1 MNTETLLNST
11 MISNNST
18 YESIKER
25 TTSLIKSETV
35 NKKELEDCAQELML
49 IPNLDDEIISAS
61 ECLIDQN
68 SFEIF
73 QKEKENPI
81 FIRNLLNIIQVINFV
96 WVASKNNVDIFH
108 KTLLNIGIMFSYLFR
123 NEKDDN
129 EGVDYGLLAPIPNT
143 IYDFISKNGKYSFKS
158 PDKFKFNEEIFSSD
172 ANDVQIGY
180 IYKETSIIKIFS
192 SFNPEKVTICP
203 KIIYYMEHNSALKLF
218 EQKIFDS
225 PTNFKNLIYNEKE
238 FNGYNEID
246 MSFFL
251 NEKTTIKEN
260 NTFNII
266 KEKNN
271 NYVYRSYD
279 QDKPKDII
287 FEKDTNIF
295 LELKTSCKN
304 ATIDDI
310 VSKLSNMAQRFS
322 FAYKNPAYSSLDKKF
337 SKNSISYSVIYD
349 SNRNNLVSQMF
360 KFSDLKKEVE
370 VYYNSVNAPI
380 SSIVSLQNQIR
391 GVKKEITKLQEQ
403 TTDYQEQ
410 ITKLQGQTTN
420 YQEQITKL
428 QEQTTDYK
436 EQITKLQEQMKEF
449 KDKQELDM
457 IIMNLKIFNLS
468 REGIEKILDKCI
480 SEKSLSPLSDFEK
493 FNQLFINASKIL
505 KKTLPFK
512 DPIFIIDRVLS
523 ETLPH
528 SEYLDFISLLNEKIN
543 QQTFA
548 KIYYNHYK
556 NAITGIKYVITD
568 GKEFDYP
575 KYSKEISE
583 ILKNIL
589 AFIYLLDK
597 DPLLLNCFFAS
608 VLYYAFDVAKTD
620 KRYSNFYEKLKPSEI
635 DKSVGFFINSLNSD
649 FYKK

>member
-18 YESIKER
+18 YESIKDR

-129 EGVDYGLLAPIPNT
+129 EGVDYGLLAPIPNI

-349 SNRNNLVSQMF
+349 SNRNSLVSQMF

-403 TTDYQEQ
+403 TTDY
-410 ITKLQGQTTN
+410 
-420 YQEQITKL
+420 
-428 QEQTTDYK
+428 K

-468 REGIEKILDKCI
+468 REGIEKILGKCI

-493 FNQLFINASKIL
+493 YNQLFINASKIL

-556 NAITGIKYVITD
+556 NAITGIKYVYTD

-575 KYSKEISE
+575 KYSKEISD

-620 KRYSNFYEKLKPSEI
+620 KRYSNFYAKLKPSEI

>member
-18 YESIKER
+18 YESIKDR

-35 NKKELEDCAQELML
+35 NEKELEDCAQELML
-49 IPNLDDEIISAS
+49 IPNLDDEIISSS

-73 QKEKENPI
+73 QKEKVNPI

-129 EGVDYGLLAPIPNT
+129 EGVDYGLLAPIPNI

-192 SFNPEKVTICP
+192 SFNLEKVTICP

-410 ITKLQGQTTN
+410 ITKLQ
-420 YQEQITKL
+420 E
-428 QEQTTDYK
+428 ETTDYK

-468 REGIEKILDKCI
+468 REGIEKILGKCI

-493 FNQLFINASKIL
+493 YNQLFINASKIL
-505 KKTLPFK
+505 KKTLPIK

-528 SEYLDFISLLNEKIN
+528 SDYLDFISLLNEKIN

-589 AFIYLLDK
+589 TFIYLLDK

>member
-1 MNTETLLNST
+1 

-18 YESIKER
+18 YESIKDR

-35 NKKELEDCAQELML
+35 NEKELEDCAQELML

-73 QKEKENPI
+73 QKEKVNPI

-129 EGVDYGLLAPIPNT
+129 EGVDYGLLAPIPNI

-218 EQKIFDS
+218 EQKVFDS

-322 FAYKNPAYSSLDKKF
+322 FAYKNPAHSSLDKKF

-349 SNRNNLVSQMF
+349 SNRNNLVSQMS

-403 TTDYQEQ
+403 TTDY
-410 ITKLQGQTTN
+410 
-420 YQEQITKL
+420 
-428 QEQTTDYK
+428 K

-449 KDKQELDM
+449 RDKQELDM
-457 IIMNLKIFNLS
+457 NIMNLKIFNLS
-468 REGIEKILDKCI
+468 REGIEKILGKCI

-493 FNQLFINASKIL
+493 YNQLFINASKIL
-505 KKTLPFK
+505 KKTLPIK

-575 KYSKEISE
+575 KYSKEISD

-620 KRYSNFYEKLKPSEI
+620 KRYSNFYKKLKPSEI

>member
-1 MNTETLLNST
+1 MSTETLLNST

-18 YESIKER
+18 YESIKDR

-61 ECLIDQN
+61 ECLIAQN

-129 EGVDYGLLAPIPNT
+129 EGVDYGLLAPIPNI

-403 TTDYQEQ
+403 TTDY
-410 ITKLQGQTTN
+410 K
-420 YQEQITKL
+420 EQITKL

-449 KDKQELDM
+449 RDKQELDM
-457 IIMNLKIFNLS
+457 NIMNLKIFNLS
-468 REGIEKILDKCI
+468 REGIEKILGKCI

-493 FNQLFINASKIL
+493 YNQLFINASKIL

-548 KIYYNHYK
+548 QIYYNHYK

-575 KYSKEISE
+575 KYSKEISD

-620 KRYSNFYEKLKPSEI
+620 KRYSNFYKKLKPSEI

>member
-18 YESIKER
+18 YESIKDR

-68 SFEIF
+68 SFEIS
-73 QKEKENPI
+73 QKEKVNPI

-108 KTLLNIGIMFSYLFR
+108 KTLLNLGIMFSYLFR

-129 EGVDYGLLAPIPNT
+129 EGVDFGLLAPIPNI

-403 TTDYQEQ
+403 TTDY
-410 ITKLQGQTTN
+410 
-420 YQEQITKL
+420 
-428 QEQTTDYK
+428 K

-449 KDKQELDM
+449 RDKQELDM
-457 IIMNLKIFNLS
+457 NIMNLKIFNLS
-468 REGIEKILDKCI
+468 KEEIEKILGKCI

-493 FNQLFINASKIL
+493 YNQLFINASKIL
-505 KKTLPFK
+505 KKTLPIK

-523 ETLPH
+523 ETLPN

-543 QQTFA
+543 QKTFA

-575 KYSKEISE
+575 KYSKEISD

>member
-18 YESIKER
+18 YESIKDR

-129 EGVDYGLLAPIPNT
+129 EGVDYGLLAPIPNI

-225 PTNFKNLIYNEKE
+225 PMNFKNLIYNEKE

-391 GVKKEITKLQEQ
+391 GVKKEITKFQEQ

-410 ITKLQGQTTN
+410 ITKLQ
-420 YQEQITKL
+420 
-428 QEQTTDYK
+428 
-436 EQITKLQEQMKEF
+436 EQMKEL

-468 REGIEKILDKCI
+468 KEEIEKILGKCI

-493 FNQLFINASKIL
+493 YNQLFINASKIL

-620 KRYSNFYEKLKPSEI
+620 KRYSNFYKKLKPSEI

>member
-18 YESIKER
+18 YKSIKDR

-129 EGVDYGLLAPIPNT
+129 EGVDYGLLAPIPNI

-403 TTDYQEQ
+403 TTDY
-410 ITKLQGQTTN
+410 
-420 YQEQITKL
+420 
-428 QEQTTDYK
+428 K

-468 REGIEKILDKCI
+468 REGIEKILGKCI

-493 FNQLFINASKIL
+493 YNQLFINASKIL

-575 KYSKEISE
+575 KYSKEISD

-620 KRYSNFYEKLKPSEI
+620 KRYSNFYAKLKPSEI

>member
-1 MNTETLLNST
+1 MSTETLLNST

-18 YESIKER
+18 YESIKDR

-129 EGVDYGLLAPIPNT
+129 EGVDYGLLAPIPNI

-403 TTDYQEQ
+403 TTDY
-410 ITKLQGQTTN
+410 
-420 YQEQITKL
+420 
-428 QEQTTDYK
+428 K

-449 KDKQELDM
+449 RDKQELDM
-457 IIMNLKIFNLS
+457 NIMNLKIFNLS
-468 REGIEKILDKCI
+468 KEEIEKILGKCI

-493 FNQLFINASKIL
+493 YNQLFINASKIL

-575 KYSKEISE
+575 KYSKEISD

-620 KRYSNFYEKLKPSEI
+620 KRYSNFYAKLKPSEI

>member
-1 MNTETLLNST
+1 MSTETLLNST

-18 YESIKER
+18 YESIKDR

-35 NKKELEDCAQELML
+35 NEKELEDCAQELML

-349 SNRNNLVSQMF
+349 CNRNNLVSQMF

-410 ITKLQGQTTN
+410 ITKLQGQTTD
-420 YQEQITKL
+420 YQ
-428 QEQTTDYK
+428 

-468 REGIEKILDKCI
+468 REGIEKILGKCI

-493 FNQLFINASKIL
+493 YNQLFINASKIL

-556 NAITGIKYVITD
+556 NAITGIKYVISD

-575 KYSKEISE
+575 KYSKEISD

-620 KRYSNFYEKLKPSEI
+620 KRYSNFYAKLKPSEI

-649 FYKK
+649 FYKE

>member
-1 MNTETLLNST
+1 M
-11 MISNNST
+11 
-18 YESIKER
+18 
-25 TTSLIKSETV
+25 
-35 NKKELEDCAQELML
+35 
-49 IPNLDDEIISAS
+49 
-61 ECLIDQN
+61 
-68 SFEIF
+68 
-73 QKEKENPI
+73 
-81 FIRNLLNIIQVINFV
+81 
-96 WVASKNNVDIFH
+96 
-108 KTLLNIGIMFSYLFR
+108 
-123 NEKDDN
+123 
-129 EGVDYGLLAPIPNT
+129 
-143 IYDFISKNGKYSFKS
+143 
-158 PDKFKFNEEIFSSD
+158 
-172 ANDVQIGY
+172 
-180 IYKETSIIKIFS
+180 
-192 SFNPEKVTICP
+192 
-203 KIIYYMEHNSALKLF
+203 
-218 EQKIFDS
+218 
-225 PTNFKNLIYNEKE
+225 
-238 FNGYNEID
+238 
-246 MSFFL
+246 
-251 NEKTTIKEN
+251 
-260 NTFNII
+260 
-266 KEKNN
+266 
-271 NYVYRSYD
+271 
-279 QDKPKDII
+279 
-287 FEKDTNIF
+287 
-295 LELKTSCKN
+295 
-304 ATIDDI
+304 
-310 VSKLSNMAQRFS
+310 SKLSNMAQRFS

-410 ITKLQGQTTN
+410 ITKLQ
-420 YQEQITKL
+420 
-428 QEQTTDYK
+428 EQTTDYK

-449 KDKQELDM
+449 RDKQELDM
-457 IIMNLKIFNLS
+457 NIMNLKIFNLS
-468 REGIEKILDKCI
+468 REGIEKILGKCI

-493 FNQLFINASKIL
+493 YNQLFINASKIL

-575 KYSKEISE
+575 KYSKEISD

>member
-18 YESIKER
+18 YESIKDR

-129 EGVDYGLLAPIPNT
+129 EGVDYGLLAPIPNI

-225 PTNFKNLIYNEKE
+225 PTNFKKLIYNEKE

-360 KFSDLKKEVE
+360 TFSDLKKEVE

-403 TTDYQEQ
+403 TTDY
-410 ITKLQGQTTN
+410 
-420 YQEQITKL
+420 
-428 QEQTTDYK
+428 K

-449 KDKQELDM
+449 RDKQELDM
-457 IIMNLKIFNLS
+457 NIMNLKIFNLS
-468 REGIEKILDKCI
+468 REGIEKILGKCI

-493 FNQLFINASKIL
+493 YNQLFINASKIL

-556 NAITGIKYVITD
+556 NAITGIKYVYTD

-575 KYSKEISE
+575 KYSKEISD

-620 KRYSNFYEKLKPSEI
+620 KRYSNFYAKLKPSEI

>member
-18 YESIKER
+18 YESIKDR

-35 NKKELEDCAQELML
+35 NKKELEECAQELML

-61 ECLIDQN
+61 EYLIDQN

-108 KTLLNIGIMFSYLFR
+108 KTLLNLGIMFSYLFR

-129 EGVDYGLLAPIPNT
+129 EGVDYGLLAPIPNI

-410 ITKLQGQTTN
+410 ITKLQ
-420 YQEQITKL
+420 
-428 QEQTTDYK
+428 
-436 EQITKLQEQMKEF
+436 EQMKEF

-468 REGIEKILDKCI
+468 KEEIEKILGKCI

-493 FNQLFINASKIL
+493 YNQLFINASKIL

-512 DPIFIIDRVLS
+512 DAIFIIDRVLS

-575 KYSKEISE
+575 KYSKEISD

-620 KRYSNFYEKLKPSEI
+620 KRYSNFYAKLKPSEI

>member
-1 MNTETLLNST
+1 MSTETLLNST

-18 YESIKER
+18 YESIKDR

-73 QKEKENPI
+73 QKEKVNPI

-129 EGVDYGLLAPIPNT
+129 EGVDYGLLAPIPNI

-158 PDKFKFNEEIFSSD
+158 PYKFKFNEEIFSSD

-322 FAYKNPAYSSLDKKF
+322 FAYKNPAHSSLDKKF

-403 TTDYQEQ
+403 TTDY
-410 ITKLQGQTTN
+410 
-420 YQEQITKL
+420 
-428 QEQTTDYK
+428 K

-449 KDKQELDM
+449 RDKQELDM
-457 IIMNLKIFNLS
+457 NIMNLKIFNLS
-468 REGIEKILDKCI
+468 REGIEKILGKCI

-493 FNQLFINASKIL
+493 YNQLFINASKIL

-575 KYSKEISE
+575 KYSKEISD

-608 VLYYAFDVAKTD
+608 VLYYAFDAAKTD

>member
-1 MNTETLLNST
+1 MSTETLLNST

-18 YESIKER
+18 YESIKDR

-129 EGVDYGLLAPIPNT
+129 EGVDYGLLAPIPNI

-158 PDKFKFNEEIFSSD
+158 PYKFKFNEEIFSSD

-349 SNRNNLVSQMF
+349 SNRNSLVTQMF

-403 TTDYQEQ
+403 TTDY
-410 ITKLQGQTTN
+410 
-420 YQEQITKL
+420 
-428 QEQTTDYK
+428 K

-449 KDKQELDM
+449 RDKQELDM
-457 IIMNLKIFNLS
+457 NIMNLKIFNLS
-468 REGIEKILDKCI
+468 REGIEKILGKCI

-493 FNQLFINASKIL
+493 YNQLFINASKIL

-548 KIYYNHYK
+548 QIYYNHYK
-556 NAITGIKYVITD
+556 NAITGIKYVISD

-575 KYSKEISE
+575 KYSKEISD

-620 KRYSNFYEKLKPSEI
+620 KRYSNFYKKLKPSEI

>member
-18 YESIKER
+18 YESIKDR

-68 SFEIF
+68 SFEIS
-73 QKEKENPI
+73 QKEKVNPI

-129 EGVDYGLLAPIPNT
+129 EGVDYGLLAPIPNI

-403 TTDYQEQ
+403 TTDY
-410 ITKLQGQTTN
+410 
-420 YQEQITKL
+420 
-428 QEQTTDYK
+428 K

-449 KDKQELDM
+449 RDKQELDM
-457 IIMNLKIFNLS
+457 NIMNLKIFNLS
-468 REGIEKILDKCI
+468 REGIEKILGKCI

-493 FNQLFINASKIL
+493 YNQLFINASKIL

-548 KIYYNHYK
+548 QIYYNHYK
-556 NAITGIKYVITD
+556 NAITGIKYVISD

-575 KYSKEISE
+575 KYSKEISD

-620 KRYSNFYEKLKPSEI
+620 KRYSNFYKKLKPSEI

>member
-18 YESIKER
+18 YESIKDR

-35 NKKELEDCAQELML
+35 NKKELEDCGQELML

-73 QKEKENPI
+73 QKEKVNPI

-129 EGVDYGLLAPIPNT
+129 EGVDFGLLAPIPNI

-225 PTNFKNLIYNEKE
+225 PMNFKNLIYNEKE

-403 TTDYQEQ
+403 TTDY
-410 ITKLQGQTTN
+410 
-420 YQEQITKL
+420 
-428 QEQTTDYK
+428 K

-468 REGIEKILDKCI
+468 REGIEKILGKCI

-493 FNQLFINASKIL
+493 YNQLFINASKIL

-620 KRYSNFYEKLKPSEI
+620 KRYSNFYAKLKPSEI

>member
-1 MNTETLLNST
+1 MSTETLLNST

-18 YESIKER
+18 YESIKDR

-35 NKKELEDCAQELML
+35 NKKELEECAQELML

-129 EGVDYGLLAPIPNT
+129 EGVDYGLLAPIPNI

-225 PTNFKNLIYNEKE
+225 PTNFKKLIYNEKE

-360 KFSDLKKEVE
+360 TFSDLKKEVE

-410 ITKLQGQTTN
+410 ITKLQ
-420 YQEQITKL
+420 
-428 QEQTTDYK
+428 EQTTDYK

-449 KDKQELDM
+449 RDKQELDM
-457 IIMNLKIFNLS
+457 NIMNLKIFNLS
-468 REGIEKILDKCI
+468 KEEIEKILGKCI

-493 FNQLFINASKIL
+493 YNQLFINASKIL

>member
-1 MNTETLLNST
+1 MSTETLLNST

-18 YESIKER
+18 YESIKDR

-35 NKKELEDCAQELML
+35 NEKELEDCAQELML

-129 EGVDYGLLAPIPNT
+129 EGVDFGLLAPIPNI

-295 LELKTSCKN
+295 LELKTGCKN
-304 ATIDDI
+304 AAIDDI

-410 ITKLQGQTTN
+410 ITKLQ
-420 YQEQITKL
+420 
-428 QEQTTDYK
+428 
-436 EQITKLQEQMKEF
+436 EQMKEF
-449 KDKQELDM
+449 RDKQELDM
-457 IIMNLKIFNLS
+457 NIMNLKIFNLS
-468 REGIEKILDKCI
+468 REGIEKILGKCI

-493 FNQLFINASKIL
+493 YNQLFINASKIL

-649 FYKK
+649 FYKG

>member
-18 YESIKER
+18 YESIKDR

-61 ECLIDQN
+61 ECLIAQN

-73 QKEKENPI
+73 QKEKVNPI

-129 EGVDYGLLAPIPNT
+129 EGVDYGLLAPIPNI

-349 SNRNNLVSQMF
+349 SNRNSLVTQMF

-403 TTDYQEQ
+403 TTDY
-410 ITKLQGQTTN
+410 K
-420 YQEQITKL
+420 EQITKL

-449 KDKQELDM
+449 RDKQELDM
-457 IIMNLKIFNLS
+457 NIMNLKIFNLS
-468 REGIEKILDKCI
+468 REGIEKILGKCI

-493 FNQLFINASKIL
+493 YNQLFINASKIL

-556 NAITGIKYVITD
+556 NAITGIKYVISD

-575 KYSKEISE
+575 KYSKEISD

-620 KRYSNFYEKLKPSEI
+620 KRYSNFYKKLKPSEI

>member
-18 YESIKER
+18 YESIKDR

-158 PDKFKFNEEIFSSD
+158 PDKFKFNEDIFSSD
-172 ANDVQIGY
+172 SNDVQIGY
-180 IYKETSIIKIFS
+180 IYQETSIVKIFS

-225 PTNFKNLIYNEKE
+225 PMNFKNLIYNEKE

-360 KFSDLKKEVE
+360 TFSDLKKEVE

-403 TTDYQEQ
+403 TTDY
-410 ITKLQGQTTN
+410 
-420 YQEQITKL
+420 
-428 QEQTTDYK
+428 K

-449 KDKQELDM
+449 RDKQELDM
-457 IIMNLKIFNLS
+457 NIMNLKIFNLS
-468 REGIEKILDKCI
+468 REGIEKILGKCI

-493 FNQLFINASKIL
+493 YNQLFINASKIL
-505 KKTLPFK
+505 KKTLPIK

-556 NAITGIKYVITD
+556 NAITGIKYVYTD

-575 KYSKEISE
+575 KYSKEISD

-620 KRYSNFYEKLKPSEI
+620 KRYSNFYAKLKPSEI
-635 DKSVGFFINSLNSD
+635 DKNVGFFINSLNSD

>member
-18 YESIKER
+18 YESIKDR

-68 SFEIF
+68 SFEIS
-73 QKEKENPI
+73 QKEKVNPI

-129 EGVDYGLLAPIPNT
+129 EGVDYGLLAPIPNI

-349 SNRNNLVSQMF
+349 SNRISLVSQMF

-403 TTDYQEQ
+403 TTDY
-410 ITKLQGQTTN
+410 
-420 YQEQITKL
+420 
-428 QEQTTDYK
+428 K

-468 REGIEKILDKCI
+468 REGIEKILGKCI

-493 FNQLFINASKIL
+493 YNQLFINASKIL

-556 NAITGIKYVITD
+556 NAITGIKYVYTD

-575 KYSKEISE
+575 KYSKEISD

-620 KRYSNFYEKLKPSEI
+620 KRYSNFYAKLKPSEI

>member
-18 YESIKER
+18 YESIKDR

-49 IPNLDDEIISAS
+49 IPNLDNEIISAS

-129 EGVDYGLLAPIPNT
+129 EGVDYGLLAPIPN
-143 IYDFISKNGKYSFKS
+143 IVYDFISKNGKYSFKS

-225 PTNFKNLIYNEKE
+225 PTNFKHLIYNEKE

-349 SNRNNLVSQMF
+349 SNRNSLVSQMF

-403 TTDYQEQ
+403 TTDY
-410 ITKLQGQTTN
+410 
-420 YQEQITKL
+420 
-428 QEQTTDYK
+428 K

-457 IIMNLKIFNLS
+457 NIMNLKIFNLS
-468 REGIEKILDKCI
+468 KEEIEKILGKCI

-493 FNQLFINASKIL
+493 YNQLFINASKIL

-575 KYSKEISE
+575 KYSKEISD

-589 AFIYLLDK
+589 AFIYLLDY

>member
-1 MNTETLLNST
+1 
-11 MISNNST
+11 
-18 YESIKER
+18 
-25 TTSLIKSETV
+25 
-35 NKKELEDCAQELML
+35 ML

-61 ECLIDQN
+61 ECLIEQN

-96 WVASKNNVDIFH
+96 WVASKINVDIFH
-108 KTLLNIGIMFSYLFR
+108 KTLLNLGIMFSYLFR

-129 EGVDYGLLAPIPNT
+129 EGVDYGLLAPIPNI

-251 NEKTTIKEN
+251 NEKTTIKDN

-349 SNRNNLVSQMF
+349 SNRNSLVSQMF

-391 GVKKEITKLQEQ
+391 GIKKEITKLQEQ
-403 TTDYQEQ
+403 TTD
-410 ITKLQGQTTN
+410 

-457 IIMNLKIFNLS
+457 NIMNLKIFNLS
-468 REGIEKILDKCI
+468 KEEIEKILGKCI

-493 FNQLFINASKIL
+493 YNQLFINASKIL

-528 SEYLDFISLLNEKIN
+528 SEHLDFISLLNEKIN

-575 KYSKEISE
+575 KYSKDISE

>member
-1 MNTETLLNST
+1 MNAETLSNST

-18 YESIKER
+18 YESIKDR

-35 NKKELEDCAQELML
+35 NEKELEDCAQELML
-49 IPNLDDEIISAS
+49 IPNLDDEIVSAS

-123 NEKDDN
+123 NEKNDN

-225 PTNFKNLIYNEKE
+225 PMNFKNLIYNEKE

-304 ATIDDI
+304 ATINDI

-349 SNRNNLVSQMF
+349 SNRNSLVTQMF

-391 GVKKEITKLQEQ
+391 GVKKE
-403 TTDYQEQ
+403 
-410 ITKLQGQTTN
+410 
-420 YQEQITKL
+420 ITKL

-493 FNQLFINASKIL
+493 YNQLFINASKIL

-512 DPIFIIDRVLS
+512 DPIFINDRVLS

-556 NAITGIKYVITD
+556 NAITGIKYVISD

-575 KYSKEISE
+575 KYSKEISD

-620 KRYSNFYEKLKPSEI
+620 KRYSNFYKKLKPSEI

>member
-18 YESIKER
+18 YESIKDR

-158 PDKFKFNEEIFSSD
+158 PDKFKFNEDIFSSD
-172 ANDVQIGY
+172 SNDVQIGY
-180 IYKETSIIKIFS
+180 IYQETSIVKIFS

-310 VSKLSNMAQRFS
+310 ASKLSNMAQRFS

-403 TTDYQEQ
+403 TTDY
-410 ITKLQGQTTN
+410 
-420 YQEQITKL
+420 
-428 QEQTTDYK
+428 K

-449 KDKQELDM
+449 RDKQELDM
-457 IIMNLKIFNLS
+457 NIMNLKIFNLS
-468 REGIEKILDKCI
+468 KEEIEKILGKCI

-493 FNQLFINASKIL
+493 YNQLFINASKIL

-575 KYSKEISE
+575 KYSKEISD

>member
-1 MNTETLLNST
+1 MSTETLLNST

-18 YESIKER
+18 YESIKDR

-73 QKEKENPI
+73 QKEKVNPI

-129 EGVDYGLLAPIPNT
+129 EGVDYGLLAPIPNI

-403 TTDYQEQ
+403 TT
-410 ITKLQGQTTN
+410 G

-428 QEQTTDYK
+428 QEQTTDYQ

-468 REGIEKILDKCI
+468 REGIEKILGKCI

-493 FNQLFINASKIL
+493 YNQLFINASKIL

-575 KYSKEISE
+575 KYSKEISD

-620 KRYSNFYEKLKPSEI
+620 KRYSNFYAKLKPSEI

>member
-1 MNTETLLNST
+1 MSTETLLNST

-18 YESIKER
+18 YESIKDR

-129 EGVDYGLLAPIPNT
+129 EGVDYGLLAPIPNI

-403 TTDYQEQ
+403 TTDY
-410 ITKLQGQTTN
+410 
-420 YQEQITKL
+420 
-428 QEQTTDYK
+428 K

-468 REGIEKILDKCI
+468 REGIEKILGKCI

-493 FNQLFINASKIL
+493 YNQLFINASKIL

-575 KYSKEISE
+575 KYSKEISD

>member
-1 MNTETLLNST
+1 MNAETLSNST

-18 YESIKER
+18 YESIKDR

-35 NKKELEDCAQELML
+35 NEKELEDCAQELML
-49 IPNLDDEIISAS
+49 IPNLDDEIVSAS

-68 SFEIF
+68 SFEIS
-73 QKEKENPI
+73 QKEKVNPI

-108 KTLLNIGIMFSYLFR
+108 KTLLNLGIMFSYLFR
-123 NEKDDN
+123 NEKDDK

-158 PDKFKFNEEIFSSD
+158 PDKFKFNEDIFSSD
-172 ANDVQIGY
+172 SNDVQIGY
-180 IYKETSIIKIFS
+180 IYQETSIVKIFS

-391 GVKKEITKLQEQ
+391 GVKKEITKLQ
-403 TTDYQEQ
+403 
-410 ITKLQGQTTN
+410 GQSTN

-436 EQITKLQEQMKEF
+436 GQITKLQEQMKEF

-468 REGIEKILDKCI
+468 REGIEKILGKCI

-493 FNQLFINASKIL
+493 YNQLFINASKIL
-505 KKTLPFK
+505 KKTLPIK

-523 ETLPH
+523 ETLPN

-543 QQTFA
+543 QKTFA

-556 NAITGIKYVITD
+556 NAITGIKYVYTD

-575 KYSKEISE
+575 KYSKEISD

-620 KRYSNFYEKLKPSEI
+620 KRYSNFYAKLKPSEI

>member
-1 MNTETLLNST
+1 MSTETLLNST

-18 YESIKER
+18 YESIKDR

-108 KTLLNIGIMFSYLFR
+108 KTLLNLGIMFSYLFR
-123 NEKDDN
+123 NEKNDN

-158 PDKFKFNEEIFSSD
+158 PDKFKFNEDIFSSD
-172 ANDVQIGY
+172 SNDVQIGY
-180 IYKETSIIKIFS
+180 IYQETSIVKIFS

-238 FNGYNEID
+238 FNGHNEID

-349 SNRNNLVSQMF
+349 SNRISLVSQMF
-360 KFSDLKKEVE
+360 KFNDLNKEVE

-403 TTDYQEQ
+403 TT
-410 ITKLQGQTTN
+410 G

-428 QEQTTDYK
+428 QEQTTDYQ

-457 IIMNLKIFNLS
+457 NIMNLKIFNLS
-468 REGIEKILDKCI
+468 KEEIEKILGKCI

-493 FNQLFINASKIL
+493 YNQLFINASKIL
-505 KKTLPFK
+505 KKTLAFK

-575 KYSKEISE
+575 KYSKEISD

-620 KRYSNFYEKLKPSEI
+620 KRYSNFYAKLKPSEI

>member
-18 YESIKER
+18 YESIKDR

-35 NKKELEDCAQELML
+35 NKKELEDCGQELML

-322 FAYKNPAYSSLDKKF
+322 FAYKNPAHSSLDKKF

-349 SNRNNLVSQMF
+349 SNRNSLVSQMF

-410 ITKLQGQTTN
+410 ITKLQ
-420 YQEQITKL
+420 
-428 QEQTTDYK
+428 EQTADYQ

-457 IIMNLKIFNLS
+457 NIMNLKIFNLS
-468 REGIEKILDKCI
+468 KEEIEKILGKCI

-493 FNQLFINASKIL
+493 YNQLFINASKIL

-649 FYKK
+649 FYKE

>member
-18 YESIKER
+18 YESIKDR

-129 EGVDYGLLAPIPNT
+129 EGVDYGLLAPIPNI

-158 PDKFKFNEEIFSSD
+158 PDKFKFNEDIFSSD
-172 ANDVQIGY
+172 SNDVQIGY
-180 IYKETSIIKIFS
+180 IYQETSIVKIFS

-203 KIIYYMEHNSALKLF
+203 KIIYYMVHNSALKLF

-225 PTNFKNLIYNEKE
+225 PMNFKNLIYNEKE

-403 TTDYQEQ
+403 TTY
-410 ITKLQGQTTN
+410 

-468 REGIEKILDKCI
+468 KEEIEKILGKCI

-493 FNQLFINASKIL
+493 YNQLFINASKIL

-568 GKEFDYP
+568 GKEFDYQ

-608 VLYYAFDVAKTD
+608 VLYYAFDIAKTD

>member
-18 YESIKER
+18 YESIKDR

-35 NKKELEDCAQELML
+35 NKNELEDCAQELML

-129 EGVDYGLLAPIPNT
+129 EGVDYGLLAPIPNI

-403 TTDYQEQ
+403 TTDY
-410 ITKLQGQTTN
+410 
-420 YQEQITKL
+420 
-428 QEQTTDYK
+428 K

-468 REGIEKILDKCI
+468 KEEIEKILGKCI

-493 FNQLFINASKIL
+493 YNQLFINASKIL

-575 KYSKEISE
+575 KYSKEISD

-620 KRYSNFYEKLKPSEI
+620 KRYSNFYKKLKPSEI

>member
-1 MNTETLLNST
+1 MNTETLSNST

-18 YESIKER
+18 YKSIKDR

-129 EGVDYGLLAPIPNT
+129 EGVDYGLLAPIPNI

-158 PDKFKFNEEIFSSD
+158 PYKFKFNEEIFSSD

-322 FAYKNPAYSSLDKKF
+322 FAYKNPAHSSLDKKF

-349 SNRNNLVSQMF
+349 SNRNSLVTQMF

-403 TTDYQEQ
+403 TTDY
-410 ITKLQGQTTN
+410 K
-420 YQEQITKL
+420 EQITKL

-449 KDKQELDM
+449 RDKQELDM
-457 IIMNLKIFNLS
+457 NIMNLKIFNLS
-468 REGIEKILDKCI
+468 REGIEKILGKCI

-493 FNQLFINASKIL
+493 YNQLFINASKIL

-575 KYSKEISE
+575 KYSKEISD

-620 KRYSNFYEKLKPSEI
+620 KRYSNFYKKLKPSEI

>member
-18 YESIKER
+18 YESIKDR

-129 EGVDYGLLAPIPNT
+129 EGVDYGLLAPIPNI

-403 TTDYQEQ
+403 TTDY
-410 ITKLQGQTTN
+410 K
-420 YQEQITKL
+420 EQITKL

-457 IIMNLKIFNLS
+457 NIMNLKIFNLS
-468 REGIEKILDKCI
+468 KEEIEKILGKCI

-493 FNQLFINASKIL
+493 YNQLFINASKIL

-528 SEYLDFISLLNEKIN
+528 SEYLDFISLLNEKIK

-556 NAITGIKYVITD
+556 NAITGIKYVYTD

-575 KYSKEISE
+575 KYSKEISD

-620 KRYSNFYEKLKPSEI
+620 KRYSNFYKKLKPSEI